1 MAEIGSQY
9 VTPGRSP
16 IYQRVPASNLAA
28 IMSPKPCLEDR
39 IFFYIFLVDRYDPT
53 EFDQIITT
61 IFPMSD
67 VSKQDAMMIGQQEL
81 EKVFV
86 VPKEIPFIYDRTI
99 MDRSDIK
106 FCIEDFRCPSKITQ
120 KFTRI

>member
-16 IYQRVPASNLAA
+16 IHEMVPASNLAA
-28 IMSPKPCLEDR
+28 IMTPKQYLGER

-61 IFPMSD
+61 VFSMSD

-86 VPKEIPFIYDRTI
+86 IPKEIPFIYDRTI

-106 FCIEDFRCPSKITQ
+106 FCIEDFWCPSKITQ